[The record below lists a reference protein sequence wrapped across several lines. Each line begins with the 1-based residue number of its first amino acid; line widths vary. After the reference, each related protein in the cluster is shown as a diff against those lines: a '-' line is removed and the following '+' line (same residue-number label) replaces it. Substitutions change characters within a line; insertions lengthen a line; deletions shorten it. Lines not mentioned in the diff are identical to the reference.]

1 MFLSFKK
8 DLYLKEIEEL
18 CDQFSL
24 DMNVLITLDKKTI
37 PGNGDSKFDFDP
49 KRMKVK
55 IGIKSFGKNGNACS
69 DFVMT
74 LVTLHHELHHIEQN
88 RDIFSNNMDGY
99 FLFDAIAGFENREY
113 YKKNYKNSIRELDA
127 DNNGIHQAY
136 AYLQNFHPEIN
147 AIQHIKSYMKTRPFY
162 EDYHDQIDQVKTIDD
177 IDLILDQIFENLPN
191 QRKSLDTTDDFVV
204 LMNKYWTN
212 TGINIMALLVQT
224 ENAIQ
229 ELKED
234 DPERWQDLSIN
245 FLCDKTVTAFTLM
258 KVPEYQILFDN
269 IKERIPT
276 PDMIVQEFQ
285 DIIREKEEIK
295 GLP

>member
-1 MFLSFKK
+1 MFVNKFG
-8 DLYLKEIEEL
+8 LYRKELKQIMKTMSNDIGVKIRFDKMMAIGDGYIEY
-18 CDQFSL
+18 
-24 DMNVLITLDKKTI
+24 NKNYT
-37 PGNGDSKFDFDP
+37 P
-49 KRMKVK
+49 KQIC
-55 IGIKSFGKNGNACS
+55 IGIKDIYDKKSFY
-69 DFVMT
+69 D
-74 LVTLHHELHHIEQN
+74 L
-88 RDIFSNNMDGY
+88 
-99 FLFDAIAGFENREY
+99 FLFSLVVIYHESYHFKQNKMIHNGTASIAIISNGIATFHNQKY
-113 YKKNYKNSIRELDA
+113 YKKNYKFDIMELEA
-127 DNNGIHQAY
+127 DNYGIHMAY
-136 AYLQNFHPEIN
+136 NRLLRDYPEIN

-177 IDLILDQIFENLPN
+177 IDLILDQVFKNLPD

-204 LMNKYWTN
+204 LINKYWTN

-234 DPERWQDLSIN
+234 DPEKWQDLSIN

-258 KVPEYQILFDN
+258 KVPEYQIFFDN
-269 IKERIPT
+269 IKEHIPT